1 MICEIA
7 GYERKRSVRT
17 KNQEKEAGLRTS
29 ASLISLCLD
38 TDGKEGESGK
48 LYHLCDEHPITFS
61 SLFRA
66 VNQMEE
72 LYNACLFPQACAGL
86 RSFPGDRRTEKPV
99 SEASSD
105 ESLPEPNEVRET
117 GMLRQ
122 LLQRRGAKATFW
134 IRVMY
139 CQHASWQGEV
149 TWVEQQK
156 KEYFRST
163 LELLHLIDSALCAED
178 TRNVRGKI

>member
-1 MICEIA
+1 
-7 GYERKRSVRT
+7 
-17 KNQEKEAGLRTS
+17 
-29 ASLISLCLD
+29 
-38 TDGKEGESGK
+38 
-48 LYHLCDEHPITFS
+48 
-61 SLFRA
+61 
-66 VNQMEE
+66 
-72 LYNACLFPQACAGL
+72 
-86 RSFPGDRRTEKPV
+86 
-99 SEASSD
+99 
-105 ESLPEPNEVRET
+105 
-117 GMLRQ
+117 MLRQ

-134 IRVMY
+134 IRIMY